1 MDSRLLEILSDAFGK
16 IVMAGIKVTIPL
28 TIVSFT
34 TGLIIAVIC
43 ALIQYAQVPVLKRI
57 VRVYIWLIRGTPLL
71 VQLFIIFYGLPT
83 LGIRIDPL
91 YAATIGFSLC
101 EGAYM
106 AETLRGALE
115 AVPKGQTEAGYCT
128 GMNFVQIMVHIVLP
142 QAFRTAFPGLS
153 NSLISLVKDTS
164 LAANITVVEMFM
176 TTQRIAGR
184 TYKFLGLYIEVAV
197 VYLLFCSVITWLQGK
212 IEKRLNRYE
221 AKEAK

>member
-1 MDSRLLEILSDAFGK
+1 MDTRLFGILKDAFGK
-16 IVMAGIKVTIPL
+16 ILLAGVKVTIPL
-28 TIVSFT
+28 TLIAFVI
-34 TGLIIAVIC
+34 GLVIAIAC
-43 ALIQYAQVPVLKRI
+43 ALVQYAKVPVLRKI
-57 VRVYIWLIRGTPLL
+57 VRFYIWLIRGTPLL

-83 LGIRIDPL
+83 LGIRIAPMW
-91 YAATIGFSLC
+91 AATIGFSLC

-115 AVPKGQTEAGYCT
+115 AVPRGQTEAGYCT
-128 GMNFVQIMVHIVLP
+128 GMNFPQIMIHIVLP

-184 TYKFLGLYIEVAV
+184 TYKFLALYIEVAV
-197 VYLLFCSVITWLQGK
+197 VYLLFCSVITFIQGK

-221 AKEAK
+221 AKESK